1 MGSSGLVS
9 RDSAMGGTTQGTLWP
24 TTPKEISGV
33 ADPPSARSNGNGR
46 VHREHLAGL
55 GIRRKPGEQGDPA
68 GRRRMG
74 ALRIHRL
81 TDAVALRLAP
91 AVVAG
96 LVAWLGIGNL
106 GRAVLVMLSMLASA
120 HLLGR
125 SRFPLSLL
133 PVGRIAMLTT
143 APVLGG
149 LGALMIT
156 AFAGDAI
163 APARLV
169 APVVAAWLTLA
180 IGVWVKSWVERV
192 APARVAVVGSPELT
206 ADLREELV
214 AEGVRSHEI
223 IGWLAPPGPATELDH
238 LRRLGSPE
246 DLRTVVVSNAI
257 DLVVCGSPQ
266 LQHREPGPAPPSQP
280 DLAEMA
286 GACVGLPVRVLSA
299 NQFYEELL
307 GHVPVGTIDAG
318 WYRYIEHPRFRPT
331 SGPEKRLFDLVVG
344 GLLGLIALPIVAV
357 AALAI
362 KLGDGGPVFYRQR
375 RLGEGGAP
383 FEIIKLRT
391 MSVDAELDG
400 RPRWAEAGDVRVTA
414 VGRLL
419 RRSHADELPQLWNIL
434 RGDMTMVGP
443 RPERPELVSQ
453 LERQYSHYSR
463 RHLVKPGLA
472 GWAQVRCGY
481 AGSELG
487 TAWKLGHDL
496 FYIKHRSTTGDLL
509 ITLESM
515 FVAFRDAHR
524 ALRIPAERFILG
536 EHAHG

>member
-1 MGSSGLVS
+1 MTVTEDLRAS
-9 RDSAMGGTTQGTLWP
+9 RAASAKSNGNGRNGN
-24 TTPKEISGV
+24 G
-33 ADPPSARSNGNGR
+33 RNGNGR
-46 VHREHLAGL
+46 VHREDLVDLTTRPEPVEGAV
-55 GIRRKPGEQGDPA
+55 RA
-68 GRRRMG
+68 GRQRMG
-74 ALRIHRL
+74 ALRAHRL
-81 TDAVALRLAP
+81 IDTIALRIAP
-91 AVVAG
+91 ALSAG
-96 LVAWLGIGNL
+96 LVALLSLGGP
-106 GRAVLVMLSMLASA
+106 GEAALVMLSVLASA
-120 HLLGR
+120 QVIER

-133 PVGRIAMLTT
+133 PVGRVALLAA
-143 APVLGG
+143 APL
-149 LGALMIT
+149 LGAVGALVIT
-156 AFAGDAI
+156 ALAGNPLGAI
-163 APARLV
+163 QLV
-169 APVVAAWLTLA
+169 APVGAAWLALA
-180 IGVWVKSWVERV
+180 VGLRVKSRVERV
-192 APARVAVVGSPELT
+192 APARVAIVGSAQLT

-214 AEGVRSHEI
+214 ASGVHSHEI
-223 IGWLAPPGPATELDH
+223 IGWLAPLGPAPDSEH
-238 LRRLGSPE
+238 LRWLGSPE
-246 DLRTVVVSNAI
+246 DLRAVVVSQAI

-266 LQHREPGPAPPSQP
+266 RQRRDLGPAPSSQS
-280 DLAEMA
+280 DLAEVA
-286 GACVGLPVRVLSA
+286 SACVGLPVRMLSA

-331 SGPEKRLFDLVVG
+331 SGPAKRAFDLALG
-344 GLLGLIALPIVAV
+344 GLLGLMAMPIVAV
-357 AALAI
+357 AAVAI

-383 FEIIKLRT
+383 FEIVKLRT
-391 MSVDAELDG
+391 MSVDAEPDG
-400 RPRWAEAGDVRVTA
+400 QPRWAEAGDARVTP

-419 RRSHADELPQLWNIL
+419 RRSHVDELPQIWNIL

-443 RPERPELVSQ
+443 RPEQPELVLQ
-453 LERQYSHYSR
+453 LERQYGHYSR

-496 FYIKHRSTTGDLL
+496 FYIKHRSITGDLL

-524 ALRIPAERFILG
+524 ALRIPGERFILG

>member
-1 MGSSGLVS
+1 MASGGLVS
-9 RDSAMGGTTQGTLWP
+9 RDSAMGGTTQGA
-24 TTPKEISGV
+24 TPKKISGV
-33 ADPPSARSNGNGR
+33 ADAPSGRSNGNGR
-46 VHREHLAGL
+46 GHREHLAGL
-55 GIRRKPGEQGDPA
+55 GTRRKPGGQGDTA
-68 GRRRMG
+68 GRQRMG

-81 TDAVALRLAP
+81 IDVVALRLAP
-91 AVVAG
+91 AAAAG
-96 LVAWLGIGNL
+96 LVAWLGIDEP
-106 GRAVLVMLSMLASA
+106 GRAVLVFLSMLASA
-120 HLLGR
+120 HLLER
-125 SRFPLSLL
+125 SRFPLTLL
-133 PVGRIAMLTT
+133 PVGRIAMLTM

-163 APARLV
+163 APDRLA

-180 IGVWVKSWVERV
+180 IGVWVRSRVERV
-192 APARVAVVGSPELT
+192 TPARVAVIGSPELT
-206 ADLREELV
+206 ADLREELL

-223 IGWLAPPGPATELDH
+223 IGWLAPRGPATESDH
-238 LRRLGSPE
+238 LPRLGSPE
-246 DLRTVVVSNAI
+246 HLRTVVLSNAI
-257 DLVVCGSPQ
+257 DLVVCGPTQ
-266 LQHREPGPAPPSQP
+266 PPHRQPGPAASSQF
-280 DLAEMA
+280 DLAEA
-286 GACVGLPVRVLSA
+286 AAACVGLPVRMLSA

-318 WYRYIEHPRFRPT
+318 WYRYLEHPGFRPT
-331 SGPEKRLFDLVVG
+331 SGPAKRLFDLAVG
-344 GLLGLIALPIVAV
+344 GLLGLMALPIVAV
-357 AALAI
+357 AVAAI

-400 RPRWAEAGDVRVTA
+400 RPRWAEAGDPRVTA

-419 RRSHADELPQLWNIL
+419 RRSHVDELPQLWNIL

-496 FYIKHRSTTGDLL
+496 FYIKHRSVTGDLL
-509 ITLESM
+509 ITLESV

-524 ALRIPAERFILG
+524 ALRTPGERFILG